1 MRIERLNL
9 GLNNAYYLEDEKT
22 GEAVLVDCGLESQ
35 FDRIIKRLNEIS
47 VDVRRIQWLYIT
59 HAHTD
64 HFGSAQRLKKE
75 YGMKV
80 ASSRGAAA
88 SMETGSQGQTIPA
101 TFLGRV
107 FNSFAK
113 KGRCT
118 PVMVD
123 LIIEDGDELKAGL
136 HAKATPGHTKD
147 CMSFCTG
154 EKCVVGDLIMPAFGT
169 MPFYAISREAI
180 LESLIRLK
188 DSGIKSLLPGH
199 GREVSIEFAVEKIVR
214 S

>member
-35 FDRIIKRLNEIS
+35 FDKIIKRLNEIS

-107 FNSFAK
+107 
-113 KGRCT
+113 
-118 PVMVD
+118 
-123 LIIEDGDELKAGL
+123 
-136 HAKATPGHTKD
+136 
-147 CMSFCTG
+147 
-154 EKCVVGDLIMPAFGT
+154 
-169 MPFYAISREAI
+169 
-180 LESLIRLK
+180 
-188 DSGIKSLLPGH
+188 
-199 GREVSIEFAVEKIVR
+199 
-214 S
+214 